1 MRRIFPRREPDH
13 VIDPLVLDEP
23 ADDAA
28 PTPAPMT
35 MTTAEGVPYAA
46 WDHETI
52 VNLSRDAYDARRRAL
67 HIDGRTYTH
76 VSDDLAGQWIYRVD
90 R

>member
-1 MRRIFPRREPDH
+1 MRRIFPRREPDP
-13 VIDPLVLDEP
+13 VIDPLILDEP

-28 PTPAPMT
+28 PVETPALV
-35 MTTAEGVPYAA
+35 TAEGVPYAM

-52 VNLSRDAYDARRRAL
+52 VNLSTDGYDARRRTL